1 MSTQPVPS
9 TLSGL
14 GRPAS
19 GQRIR
24 RGSEFRRVL
33 EDGIRL
39 PQRRVVV
46 YVRPSGPTTRAGFVC
61 ARHVGGAVVRNR
73 ARRLLREAWRGVA
86 PLVTAGYDIVFM
98 ARPQIREANTRELV
112 EEMTRA
118 LAAAG
123 VIAE

>member
-9 TLSGL
+9 TMSDL

-24 RGSEFRRVL
+24 RRSEFRRVL
-33 EDGIRL
+33 EDGNRL

-46 YVRPSGPTTRAGFVC
+46 YVRPSGPATRAGFVC
-61 ARHVGGAVVRNR
+61 VRHVGGAVVRNR
-73 ARRLLREAWRGVA
+73 ARRLLREAWQGVA
-86 PLVTAGYDIVFM
+86 PLVTAGYDIVFV
-98 ARPQIREANTRELV
+98 ARPQIREAKTRELM